1 MATLSINH
9 VRLAGLA
16 AAVPALEE
24 FAWEELGADAG
35 RFAVAQERRAIPWRR
50 AARAD
55 QCQSD
60 LCVEAA
66 RPLLCELGWD
76 PSTIDVIVMATLT
89 PDFPIPATAII
100 VQDRLGVPK
109 TAAAFDL
116 PSGGLGFLHG
126 LQVAASM
133 ISNGCLKRALLLT
146 GEVSKTPESSD
157 CAMPHRAVHG
167 HCGSVCALEYRPG
180 IPAMFFDSG
189 GDGSTFEAL
198 YMPVGGVRNPPRPE
212 MFNDPEGVRFASDYV
227 LDETAFGQMAIGEL
241 PGCVE
246 RVLKAAGKTVEDLD
260 GCYFNPISH
269 PVEAAIR
276 KRVGIPYDRFHS
288 LIPEFGGSG
297 SGSIP
302 LALAARGASRLR
314 RGARTSLLAALGP
327 GLAWSSAVVQT
338 EDFVCGDILEV

>member
-1 MATLSINH
+1 MPTLSIAN

-16 AAVPALEE
+16 AAVPTLQE
-24 FAWEELGADAG
+24 FSWDDLGAAAD
-35 RFAVAQERRAIPWRR
+35 RFTVARQRKEIPWRR
-50 AARAD
+50 AARVD

-66 RPLLCELGWD
+66 RPLLAELGWE
-76 PSTIDVIVMATLT
+76 PNTIDVIVMATLT

-100 VQDRLGVPK
+100 IQDRLGVPK

-133 ISNGCLKRALLLT
+133 ISAGCLKRALLLT

-157 CAMPHRAVHG
+157 SAAPHRAVHG
-167 HCGSVCALEYRPG
+167 HSGSVCALEYQPG
-180 IPAMFFDSG
+180 SPAMFFDSG

-198 YMPVGGVRNPPRPE
+198 YMPVGGVRNPPRPD

-227 LDETAFGQMAIGEL
+227 LDESAFGQMAIAQL
-241 PGCVE
+241 PGSIQ
-246 RVLKAAGKTVEDLD
+246 RVLAAAETNLD
-260 GCYFNPISH
+260 AIDACYFNPLAYPI
-269 PVEAAIR
+269 EAALR
-276 KRVGIPYDRFHS
+276 RQLGIPLDRFHS
-288 LIPEFGGSG
+288 FIPEFGGSG

-302 LALAARGASRLR
+302 LAMAARGASRLR
-314 RGARTSLLAALGP
+314 AGERTSLLAALGP

-338 EDFVCGDILEV
+338 ESMVCPELVEV